1 MVKTKMR
8 GFQANRL
15 DLTKQDPVRKV
26 SKVQAID
33 KKGRPIIENGKAKMI
48 QQVTTTMEHVV
59 KTFNVRVN
67 NAVPFDHRML
77 R

>member
-1 MVKTKMR
+1 MAKAKLR
-8 GFQANRL
+8 GFQAKRL

-26 SKVQAID
+26 SYVQAID

-48 QQVTTTMEHVV
+48 QQVTYVMENIV

-67 NAVPFDHRML
+67 NAVPADHKML

>member
-1 MVKTKMR
+1 MAKAKLR
-8 GFQANRL
+8 GFQAKRL

-26 SKVQAID
+26 SYVQAID
-33 KKGRPIIENGKAKMI
+33 KKGRPIIENGKVKMI
-48 QQVTTTMEHVV
+48 PQVTYVMENIV

-67 NAVPFDHRML
+67 NAVPADHRML

>member
-1 MVKTKMR
+1 MAHPKLR
-8 GFQANRL
+8 GFQAKRL

-26 SKVQAID
+26 SQIQAID
-33 KKGRPIIENGKAKMI
+33 KKGQPIIENGKPKMI
-48 QQVTTTMEHVV
+48 QQVTYVMENIV

-67 NAVPFDHRML
+67 NAVPLDHRML

>member
-1 MVKTKMR
+1 MAKAKMR
-8 GFQANRL
+8 GFQAKRL

-26 SKVQAID
+26 SYVQAID

-48 QQVTTTMEHVV
+48 QQVTYAMENIV
-59 KTFNVRVN
+59 KVFNVRVN
-67 NAVPFDHRML
+67 NAVPADHRML

>member
-1 MVKTKMR
+1 MAHPKLR
-8 GFQANRL
+8 GFQAKRL

-26 SKVQAID
+26 SQVQAID
-33 KKGRPIIENGKAKMI
+33 KKGRPIIENGKPKMI
-48 QQVTTTMEHVV
+48 QNVTYAMENIV

-67 NAVPFDHRML
+67 NAVPLDHRML